1 MSNNDR
7 NRNPKIYKNEKLSK
21 KERQRTQKINE
32 PIAKNGICTDD
43 SYDAYQLLADGQNL
57 THLMMANLCNN
68 SHKWSPTQ
76 ILSMKQPGISIFH
89 SIPRII

>member
-1 MSNNDR
+1 MIEIETLKYIKMKSC
-7 NRNPKIYKNEKLSK
+7 PKK
-21 KERQRTQKINE
+21 RWRTQKINE

-76 ILSMKQPGISIFH
+76 IVSMKQPGISIFH

>member
-1 MSNNDR
+1 MIEIETLKYIRMKSCPKKRDR
-7 NRNPKIYKNEKLSK
+7 EHRKLMNPLL
-21 KERQRTQKINE
+21 RMVF
-32 PIAKNGICTDD
+32 ATDD

-76 ILSMKQPGISIFH
+76 IVSMK
-89 SIPRII
+89 